1 MKTEDL
7 ARELA
12 RTKLELEAAQTALE
26 DIEEICDDAQDLKI
40 ENGEAVTFR
49 KVGPEHRLKL
59 IKRRLARHR
68 VGQ

>member
-1 MKTEDL
+1 MRNEDL

-12 RTKLELEAAQTALE
+12 QTKLALADAQTALE
-26 DIEEICDDAQDLKI
+26 DIEEICDDAHELKI
-40 ENGEAVTFR
+40 ESDEAMTFR
-49 KVGPEHRLKL
+49 RVGPEFRLKL